1 MKDEDFRAVTIA
13 DPETMAPRRVLIDV
27 NAVVRR
33 EFTIPCRGDGASAT
47 VTTSD
52 GVTVA
57 MTDREAMKLL

>member
-1 MKDEDFRAVTIA
+1 MKDEDFRPVTIV
-13 DPETMAPRRVLIDV
+13 DPETCSPMRVLID
-27 NAVVRR
+27 ASAICHR
-33 EFTIPCRGDGASAT
+33 EFVIPCRGDGAPAT